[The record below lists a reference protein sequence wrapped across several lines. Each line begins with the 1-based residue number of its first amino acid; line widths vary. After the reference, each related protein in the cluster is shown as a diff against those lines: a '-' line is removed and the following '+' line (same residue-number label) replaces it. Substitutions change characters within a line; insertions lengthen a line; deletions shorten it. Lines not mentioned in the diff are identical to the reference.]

1 MSDFVRA
8 AAVDEIPENGMK
20 AITVGHDRIVI
31 CNVGDKYYAFADECT
46 HDSAPI
52 STGFLKRGMVI
63 CPRHGARFDVTTG
76 AVTAP
81 PAVAPLETYEVKVEG
96 NDILVKLD

>member
-1 MSDFVRA
+1 MSPFVKA
-8 AAVDEIPENGMK
+8 ATTDDIPKNGMK
-20 AITVGHDRIVI
+20 AVTVGHDRIVI
-31 CNVGDKYYAFADECT
+31 CNVGEEYYAFVDECT

-52 STGFLKRGMVI
+52 STGFLKGNTVI

-81 PAVAPLETYEVKVEG
+81 PAIVPIDTYEVKLEG